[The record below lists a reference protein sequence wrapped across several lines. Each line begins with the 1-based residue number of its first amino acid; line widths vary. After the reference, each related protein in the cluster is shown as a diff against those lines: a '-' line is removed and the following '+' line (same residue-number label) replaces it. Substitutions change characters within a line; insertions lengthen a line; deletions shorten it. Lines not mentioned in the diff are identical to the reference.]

1 MLDSAKRQRL
11 QQAGHVFAGLIILL
25 KSSAVSEHHPV
36 LGAMLVALG
45 LVFVVVAIF
54 HHHAEEILKLQGER
68 ILFLLEAAALSVV
81 AYEMVAE
88 HKRYLQYAYAF
99 AALVYVLVAIFF
111 TRLRK
116 QAHS

>member
-1 MLDSAKRQRL
+1 MLDSSKRQRL

-36 LGAMLVALG
+36 LGAVLVALG
-45 LVFVVVAIF
+45 LVFIVVAVF
-54 HHHAEEILKLQGER
+54 HHHAEALLRIQGER

-88 HKRYLQYAYAF
+88 HKHYLQYAYAF
-99 AALVYVLVAIFF
+99 AALVYVFVAIFF

-116 QAHS
+116 PANS